1 MNENNVTAMGVQ
13 TFREDR
19 AEETEFMTIS
29 RGSDEQLHR
38 QRPRQIHHLE
48 RDKEFLIEPASVQ
61 ILKLRHGDIGAE

>member
-29 RGSDEQLHR
+29 CWESVEAMGSFTGSD
-38 QRPRQIHHLE
+38 
-48 RDKEFLIEPASVQ
+48 PAKF
-61 ILKLRHGDIGAE
+61 IIWNATRNF